1 MESRVDS
8 ARILEILTQSK
19 PANKEDPNY
28 NYYKQLAM
36 WAEPGRTQAGKEI
49 ILDKTNTAIKISDR
63 SLIDKNPTKLAKRYN
78 NLGALLSALKNLM
91 DQEGRYNPNNA
102 ASKLIQKTAVE
113 ILASLSGKY
122 PKKEQTNLR
131 QGMDWTAEKA
141 RRLANANGA
150 ATSDILEKFYN
161 DYYKIEYAGLSS
173 PTEEDST
180 GIVAQLK
187 NLDKILIQEFNKLG
201 YNPVVNPLAQYLK
214 ILIKE
219 KPTIFKKLTPNTY
232 GAIHN
237 SFIDGS
243 LKGNTLGNY
252 NAEHLLFCEDLYN
265 RKGLEMVKYL
275 QLYKQTYEA
284 AEGKT
289 NETETQW
296 SLAAKVFIQQ
306 VITSDSESEEGQQKT
321 FADSVKALRAMQE
334 VVMPDSPKAKL
345 RSLSEIEEL
354 HTYIFGKAPAAE
366 KTTEKEVIT
375 TIVSGVKVKK
385 AMLDMMH
392 YIANLKQFSKVYS
405 DKSDQ
410 VKRMLG
416 PDGLKFTPNDTNT
429 EYCKMQLMT
438 YKDELTVAD
447 LLAIMQKCLAV
458 YNKSKAKK

>member
-19 PANKEDPNY
+19 PANTEDPNY

-49 ILDKTNTAIKISDR
+49 ILDKANTAIKISDR

-122 PKKEQTNLR
+122 PKKEPTNLR

-187 NLDKILIQEFNKLG
+187 SLDKILIQEFNKLG
-201 YNPVVNPLAQYLK
+201 YNPDVNPLAQFLK

-219 KPTIFKKLTPNTY
+219 QPAVFKRLTLNTY

-237 SFIDGS
+237 SFKDGH

-252 NAEHLLFCEDLYN
+252 NAKHILFCEDLYKH
-265 RKGLEMVKYL
+265 KGLEMVEYL
-275 QLYKQTYEA
+275 RLFKETLSA
-284 AEGKT
+284 AEEKADDEGDK
-289 NETETQW
+289 W
-296 SLAAKVFIQQ
+296 GIVAKVFIQQ
-306 VITSDSESEEGQQKT
+306 VLPDNPEAEEGKPKT
-321 FADSVKALRAMQE
+321 VAEETQALLALQDIK
-334 VVMPDSPKAKL
+334 MPTDPEAEL
-345 RSLSEIEEL
+345 RSLPEISEL
-354 HTYIFGKAPAAE
+354 YTRIFGKTLSKE
-366 KTTEKEVIT
+366 TTKVKEAIK
-375 TIVSGVKVKK
+375 TIVASVKIKE
-385 AMLDMMH
+385 ASLEMMNH
-392 YIANLKQFSKVYS
+392 IVNLTQFNKVYS
-405 DKSDQ
+405 EDADKT
-410 VKRMLG
+410 KRML
-416 PDGLKFTPNDTNT
+416 
-429 EYCKMQLMT
+429 
-438 YKDELTVAD
+438 DELDFTSDKEKSKYVSQLLIDFKDKLVIAD
-447 LLAIMQKCLAV
+447 LLTILKNCLRV
-458 YNKSKAKK
+458 YNTENKAKK